1 MRAAVVYE
9 SMFGNTATLATSV
22 ANALRHTG
30 MEVKV
35 IPVGLAGTDVL
46 RTHDLVV
53 IGAPTHA
60 LGMSRPSTR
69 ADAVLRG
76 APAEVEARG
85 VREWLEDL
93 DDLDDLE
100 DTDSA
105 RVAVFDTRSR
115 AMRHLPG
122 SAAKH
127 AAHLLRRRGYDVAP
141 AVSFYVGGLEG
152 PLAHD
157 EEARAGDWGADL
169 GHQLMRQAVA

>member
-9 SMFGNTATLATSV
+9 SMFGNTATVASSV
-22 ANALRHTG
+22 ANALRRTG
-30 MEVKV
+30 MEVRL
-35 IPVGLAGTDVL
+35 IPVALAGADVL
-46 RTHDLVV
+46 CTHDLVV

-85 VREWLEDL
+85 IREWLDE
-93 DDLDDLE
+93 LE
-100 DTDSA
+100 DA
-105 RVAVFDTRSR
+105 ELVRIAVFDTRAR

-157 EEARAGDWGADL
+157 EEARAG
-169 GHQLMRQAVA
+169 

>member
-1 MRAAVVYE
+1 MNQMRAAVVYE

-22 ANALRHTG
+22 ANALRRGG

-35 IPVGLAGTDVL
+35 IPVALAGADVL
-46 RTHDLVV
+46 RAHDLVV

-69 ADAVLRG
+69 ADAVLQG

-85 VREWLEDL
+85 IREWLEE
-93 DDLDDLE
+93 LE
-100 DTDSA
+100 DRDADSV
-105 RVAVFDTRSR
+105 RIAVFDTRAR

-127 AAHLLRRRGYDVAP
+127 AAHVLRRRGYGVAP
-141 AVSFYVGGLEG
+141 SVSFYVRGVEG
-152 PLAHD
+152 PLGPD
-157 EEARAGDWGADL
+157 EEARASDWAADL
-169 GHQLMRQAVA
+169 GHQLMRQVVA

>member
-9 SMFGNTATLATSV
+9 SMFGNTATIATSV
-22 ANALRHTG
+22 ANGLRRAG
-30 MEVKV
+30 VEVKV
-35 IPVGLAGTDVL
+35 IPVGLAEDDVL
-46 RTHDLVV
+46 RAHDLVV

-93 DDLDDLE
+93 QDA
-100 DTDSA
+100 DSVRIA
-105 RVAVFDTRSR
+105 AFDTRAR

-127 AAHLLRRRGYDVAP
+127 VAHVLRRRGYDVAP
-141 AVSFYVGGLEG
+141 TASFYVGGLEG

-157 EEARAGDWGADL
+157 EAARAGDWAADL
-169 GHQLMRQAVA
+169 GHQLMRQVRV

>member
-9 SMFGNTATLATSV
+9 SMFGNTATIATSV
-22 ANALRHTG
+22 ANALRRTG

-35 IPVGLAGTDVL
+35 IPVALAGADVL
-46 RTHDLVV
+46 RTNDLVV

-85 VREWLEDL
+85 VREWLEE
-93 DDLDDLE
+93 LDDLE
-100 DTDSA
+100 DPGSVRIA
-105 RVAVFDTRSR
+105 AFDTRSR

-141 AVSFYVGGLEG
+141 SVSFYVGGLEG
-152 PLAHD
+152 PLGPD
-157 EEARAGDWGADL
+157 EEARAGDWAADL
-169 GHQLMRQAVA
+169 GRQLMRRVVV

>member
-9 SMFGNTATLATSV
+9 SMFGNTATIATAV
-22 ANALRHTG
+22 ANGLRKAG
-30 MEVKV
+30 VEVKV
-35 IPVGLAGTDVL
+35 IPVKLAGEDVL

-60 LGMSRPSTR
+60 LGLSRPSTR
-69 ADAVLRG
+69 ADAVLQG

-93 DDLDDLE
+93 
-100 DTDSA
+100 TDSESVQIA
-105 RVAVFDTRSR
+105 TFDTRAR

-122 SAAKH
+122 SAARH
-127 AAHLLRRRGYDVAP
+127 VAHLLRRRGYDVPP
-141 AVSFYVGGLEG
+141 ATSFYVSGTVG

-157 EEARAGDWGADL
+157 EEARASDWAANL
-169 GHQLMRQAVA
+169 GHEMMRQVA

>member
-22 ANALRHTG
+22 ANGLRHTG

-35 IPVGLAGTDVL
+35 IPVALAGSDVL

-85 VREWLEDL
+85 VREWLEE
-93 DDLDDLE
+93 LE
-100 DTDSA
+100 DADSVRIA
-105 RVAVFDTRSR
+105 AFDTRSR
-115 AMRHLPG
+115 TMRHLPG

-127 AAHLLRRRGYDVAP
+127 VAHLLRRRGYEVSP
-141 AVSFYVGGLEG
+141 SVSFYVGGLEG
-152 PLAHD
+152 PLGHD
-157 EEARAGDWGADL
+157 EEARAGDWAADL
-169 GHQLMRQAVA
+169 GHQMMRQVRV